1 MGKWREFHLDAANV
15 RMCGAA
21 KTRLA
26 GMVEGTALETLD
38 LEGVEI
44 PAEEQ
49 FVGLA
54 GGRDVAT
61 GAGGA
66 ETGAITGGEVGAL
79 RTGGEKGR
87 V

>member
-1 MGKWREFHLDAANV
+1 MGQWREFHVDAGNV
-15 RMCGAA
+15 RISDAA

-26 GMVEGTALETLD
+26 GMVEGTALEALD

-54 GGRDVAT
+54 GR
-61 GAGGA
+61 
-66 ETGAITGGEVGAL
+66 
-79 RTGGEKGR
+79 
-87 V
+87 

>member
-1 MGKWREFHLDAANV
+1 M
-15 RMCGAA
+15 
-21 KTRLA
+21 
-26 GMVEGTALETLD
+26 EGTALEALD

-54 GGRDVAT
+54 GRRDVAT

-66 ETGAITGGEVGAL
+66 ETGAITGGEVGAV
-79 RTGGEKGR
+79 RTGGERGR
-87 V
+87 I

>member
-1 MGKWREFHLDAANV
+1 MDFDFVGRWREFHVDAGNV
-15 RMCGAA
+15 RISDAA

-26 GMVEGTALETLD
+26 GMVEGTALEALD

-54 GGRDVAT
+54 GR
-61 GAGGA
+61 
-66 ETGAITGGEVGAL
+66 
-79 RTGGEKGR
+79 
-87 V
+87 